1 MIRFKLFLRFSPSKS
16 NTNGL
21 FLVLKL
27 FKTNM
32 AAVVGGADVKAVVV
46 VTDEV
51 VVVVSIQV

>member
-1 MIRFKLFLRFSPSKS
+1 MRFKLFLRFSPSKS

-21 FLVLKL
+21 FLLLKL

-32 AAVVGGADVKAVVV
+32 AAVVGDADVEGVLV

-51 VVVVSIQV
+51 VVVVSIQG